1 MHRVGWVKK
10 DERPNEPGKSP
21 ATHTHADRRIT
32 ANDTKCDQI
41 EKNTTNFF
49 GDAGKCQTRRAD
61 QHRKSRSYCR
71 TERLNCTKPVLD
83 SQLSQNP
90 RCKSVMPAQQGAP
103 DGTLPPC
110 GVRTFPPPCGIRKR
124 PGGAFSRKAVADLFG
139 QAMNGE
145 RKNGFPKGR
154 ECALKYAAGLRTRG
168 ERRYAIFERTVNDM
182 PVAYRLAM
190 EENRRLSI
198 LWFSVPFLK
207 ELFVLLLRRVSSP
220 PGCSGNETAR
230 VRRQPL

>member
-1 MHRVGWVKK
+1 
-10 DERPNEPGKSP
+10 
-21 ATHTHADRRIT
+21 
-32 ANDTKCDQI
+32 
-41 EKNTTNFF
+41 
-49 GDAGKCQTRRAD
+49 
-61 QHRKSRSYCR
+61 
-71 TERLNCTKPVLD
+71 
-83 SQLSQNP
+83 
-90 RCKSVMPAQQGAP
+90 MPAQQGAP

-207 ELFVLLLRRVSSP
+207 EPFVLLLRGTLWNQKMPLWGVFPQGCGRLARPSHERRT
-220 PGCSGNETAR
+220 GCSTSRHGKNASGVFHERALR
-230 VRRQPL
+230 AKESCSLRRALKINF